1 MFQLSDIKIWVRLTV
16 SIWVVLIV
24 TWVGVILWAS
34 HENWHATVNQAEDFS
49 ESMYDSTMAG
59 LTALMIVDTMEKKDV
74 LLDQIKELKSI
85 RELRVVPN
93 ELSLSGVESSKMIGK
108 ARNDLKP
115 TELEARVM
123 KSEKDFIEVREDA
136 EGPYLL
142 TIRPMKNY
150 KSYLGKNCLECH
162 DAPEDATLGVV
173 SIKISLA
180 KISQAAARQQMQTLG
195 VALLASLLLLVF
207 IWSFIRGAVTGPL
220 EKMVA
225 GLRSIV
231 SGEGDLTHR
240 LEVRGKDEI
249 GQASSVFNDMMVK
262 FSGLVRH
269 VGSSAAQV
277 SGAARQLVASAD
289 HVASSS
295 LSQNDTSASAASAVE
310 QMSSSIASVAQSAED
325 VRELSRESLRRS
337 EEGNAS
343 LSRLTAGV
351 GMVEATVRGIAD
363 SVGHFVTSTEAIT
376 HITGQ
381 VKEIAD
387 QTNLLALNA
396 AIEAARAGEQGR
408 GFAVVADEVRKL
420 AEKSASSANEIDSIT
435 RTLAQQSID
444 LTRSIDDAMVH
455 IATSH
460 ESVSTVSS
468 VLAAASGSVAAV
480 GKGLDDIAVA
490 TAEQRRVGNEVAGG
504 IERIASMANENSNA
518 STQTASAAR
527 ALESLADELQ
537 GAVGRFKT

>member
-24 TWVGVILWAS
+24 TWVGVILWES
-34 HENWHATVNQAEDFS
+34 HENWHAAVEQADDFS
-49 ESMYDSTMAG
+49 VSMYDSTMAG

-74 LLDQIKELKSI
+74 LLDQIKQLKSI

-93 ELSLSGVESSKMIGK
+93 ALSLSGVESSKMAGK

-115 TELEARVM
+115 TELEAQVM
-123 KSEKDFIEVREDA
+123 KSEKDFTEVREDA
-136 EGPYLL
+136 DGPYLL
-142 TIRPMKNY
+142 SIRPMKNY

-173 SIKISLA
+173 TIKISLA

-207 IWSFIRGAVTGPL
+207 IWSFVRGAVTGPL
-220 EKMVA
+220 ENMVA

-351 GMVEATVRGIAD
+351 GMVETTVRGIAD
-363 SVGHFVTSTEAIT
+363 AVGHFVSSTEAIT

-435 RTLAQQSID
+435 RTLAQQSVD
-444 LTRSIDDAMVH
+444 LTRSIDDAMLH

-460 ESVSTVSS
+460 ESVSSVSN

-480 GKGLDDIAVA
+480 GKGLDEIAVA

-527 ALESLADELQ
+527 ALEALADELQ

>member
-16 SIWVVLIV
+16 SIWIVLIV
-24 TWVGVILWAS
+24 TWVGVIFWES
-34 HENWHATVNQAEDFS
+34 HANWHAAVDQAEDFS
-49 ESMYDSTMAG
+49 VSMHDSTLAG
-59 LTALMIVDTMEKKDV
+59 LTALMIADTMDKKDV
-74 LLDQIKELKSI
+74 LLDQIKQLKSI

-93 ELSLSGVESSKMIGK
+93 ALSLAGVESSKMAGK

-115 TELEARVM
+115 TELETQVM
-123 KSEKDFIEVREDA
+123 KTEKDFNEVREDT
-136 EGPYLL
+136 EGPYLQ
-142 TIRPMKNY
+142 TIRPMKNF
-150 KSYLGKNCLECH
+150 KSYLGKNCMECH
-162 DAPEDATLGVV
+162 DAPENATLGVV

-180 KISQAAARQQMQTLG
+180 KISQAAARQQLQTLG
-195 VALLASLLLLVF
+195 VALLASLLLMIF
-207 IWSFIRGAVTGPL
+207 IWSFIRSAVTGPL
-220 EKMVA
+220 ENMVA
-225 GLRSIV
+225 GLRSIA

-240 LEVRGKDEI
+240 LEVRGNDEI

-262 FSGLVRH
+262 FSGLVSH
-269 VGSSAAQV
+269 VSSSASQV

-289 HVASSS
+289 NVASSS

-310 QMSSSIASVAQSAED
+310 QMASSIASVAQSAED

-343 LSRLTAGV
+343 LSSLTAGV
-351 GMVEATVRGIAD
+351 GMVETTVRGIAD
-363 SVGHFVTSTEAIT
+363 SVGNFVSSTEAIT

-435 RTLAQQSID
+435 RTLAQQSTE
-444 LTRSIDDAMVH
+444 LTRSINDAMLH

-468 VLAAASGSVAAV
+468 VLATASGSVVAV

-490 TAEQRRVGNEVAGG
+490 TAEQRRVGQEVAGG
-504 IERIASMANENSNA
+504 IERIAAMAHENSTA

-527 ALESLADELQ
+527 VLESLADELQ